1 MKPSTLLVSVILST
15 SAAQAAEVTSDELKH
30 IALQYDRSL
39 QQVGACTDQ
48 VPADKQAWQ
57 RLFDCLDIEHQALP
71 DVLVTAQY
79 IGPEV
84 PEIQGRYRLSRDMIA
99 ASPKGG
105 GDISELLDVLPGV
118 YSGDETHSA
127 EQQAEIVARRLSIS
141 GGQPWQTGFFLDG
154 VNFNSRQDPAA
165 FDLNNNEINDV
176 AGSAQAMNIN
186 EQIVESIEVFD
197 NNIPARYGSF
207 SGGVVDVVTR
217 EASRKKFRYGVS
229 MRGTNSD
236 WNKYRIFYPQSE
248 KATDRQLELKSPEFS
263 KQSYSAYLSG
273 PVSPYHSVLLSGNYL
288 KSTVTGI
295 SLNESRQS
303 YRENSNVLLKLT
315 QENLWLDRVEWS
327 TTYAPYENRNYL
339 RDVRNSDITLKGG
352 GVSSSIKLKQG
363 FDSFNWH
370 GRLAYS
376 VSENSRQAPTHYYP
390 WADIRGRDWGNG
402 DEGTGTSVSRE
413 GGYGDL
419 DKTQAT
425 TALSSG
431 INDIFFNWGKSY
443 HNVSAGLQLNHETL
457 KRQRFRDTYVYNSP
471 NREEKF
477 LEDFNCSGFI
487 FDCVERTTSITLEQL
502 EQQLGEPFDENN
514 PDHIIARE
522 ATIITAPQYFSQ
534 RRVYHQ
540 ENIDVS
546 VTNLGLYVED
556 SIDFNQVTLN
566 LGLRYDY
573 ENFLRNHNIAPRISA
588 GYRINGDANMLITA
602 GLNRYYDS
610 NLLTYKVREK
620 RKPYTFQKRTVNDE
634 GFVQGWQDVRESSG
648 ERYTYNDLR
657 TPFSNE
663 LVLGWKHATGYVGT
677 YAIKY
682 IKRWREDQLVRG
694 DERIYNEQDGFYYRA
709 QTNDG
714 SGKSE
719 RISLSWNYQI
729 NGHNLWANTSYQISE
744 SSSTSYDV
752 SADDAQLSDLVIL
765 DRGAHLDE
773 NERYQETSLNSLS
786 RVVREFGQPFT
797 MNMGWNYRW
806 NPYVLTSIVASYR
819 QSFDTVRKTSNVR
832 ASEQLDRLC
841 PSCGTGDEIL
851 LPIYEEVKVPERLL
865 VNSALKV
872 DLIKSGEHQ
881 LKLTTD
887 IENLFNSRTHTVLKG
902 DSGVETGRSFWL
914 GISYDYK

>member
-1 MKPSTLLVSVILST
+1 MKPSILLVSVILT
-15 SAAQAAEVTSDELKH
+15 ASAAHAAEVISDELKH

-48 VPADKQAWQ
+48 APADKQAWQ

-71 DVLVTAQY
+71 DMLVTAQY

-84 PEIQGRYRLSRDMIA
+84 PEIQGRYRLSRDMID

-118 YSGDETHSA
+118 YSGDETYSA

-165 FDLNNNEINDV
+165 FDLNNNDINDV
-176 AGSAQAMNIN
+176 AGSTQAMNIN

-197 NNIPARYGSF
+197 NNIPARFGGF

-217 EASRKKFRYGVS
+217 EASRNRFNYGFS
-229 MRGTNSD
+229 LRGTNSD
-236 WNKYRIFYPQSE
+236 WNKYRVFYPQSE
-248 KATDRQLELKSPEFS
+248 KATDREFDLKSPEFS

-273 PVSPYHSVLLSGNYL
+273 PISSYHSVLLSGNYL

-303 YRENSNVLLKLT
+303 YRENTNVLLKLT
-315 QENLWLDRVEWS
+315 QEELWLDKIEWS
-327 TTYAPYENRNYL
+327 TTYAPYENHNYL
-339 RDVRNSDITLKGG
+339 KDARNSDITLKGG
-352 GVSSSIKLKQG
+352 GGSSSIKLKKG
-363 FDSFNWH
+363 FDKFNWH
-370 GRLAYS
+370 GKLSYS
-376 VSENSRQAPTHYYP
+376 VSENSRNSSPHFYP
-390 WADIRGRDWGNG
+390 WANIRGRDWGDGN
-402 DEGTGTSVSRE
+402 EGSGTLVSRE
-413 GGYGDL
+413 GGYGDINKVQTTMAL
-419 DKTQAT
+419 D
-425 TALSSG
+425 SG
-431 INDIFFNWGKSY
+431 IDDIFFSWGKSY
-443 HNVSAGLQLNHETL
+443 HNVSAGFQLNHETL
-457 KRQRFRDTYVYNSP
+457 KRQRFRNTFVYNSP
-471 NREEKF
+471 KKEEKF
-477 LEDFNCSGFI
+477 LDKFNCSGFI
-487 FDCVERTTSITLEQL
+487 FDCVERTTSMTLAQL
-502 EQQLGEPFDENN
+502 EQQLGEPFDANN
-514 PDHIIARE
+514 PVHIIARE
-522 ATIITAPQYFSQ
+522 ATIITAPQYFSL

-546 VTNLGLYVED
+546 VANLGLYVED
-556 SIDFNQVTLN
+556 SIDFDHFTLN

-620 RKPYTFQKRTVNDE
+620 QKPYTFQKRTVNDE

-657 TPFSNE
+657 TPFSDE
-663 LVLGWKHATGYVGT
+663 LVLGWKHATGHLGT
-677 YAIKY
+677 YTIKY

-744 SSSTSYDV
+744 SSSASYDV
-752 SADDAQLSDLVIL
+752 PADDAQLSDLVFL
-765 DRGAHLDE
+765 DRGKHL
-773 NERYQETSLNSLS
+773 NITERYQETSVSSLD
-786 RVVREFGQPFT
+786 RVVREFGQPFII
-797 MNMGWNYRW
+797 NMGWNYRW
-806 NPYVLTSIVASYR
+806 TSYLLTSFVASYR
-819 QSFDTVRKTSNVR
+819 QSFDTVRKSSEDR
-832 ASEQLDRLC
+832 ASAQLNRLC
-841 PSCGTGDEIL
+841 PSCSTGNEIL
-851 LPIYEEVKVPERLL
+851 LPVYDKVKVPQRLL
-865 VNSALKV
+865 INSALKA
-872 DLIKSGEHQ
+872 DLIQSGEHQ
-881 LKLTTD
+881 LKLTAD
-887 IENLFNSRTHTVLKG
+887 IKNLFNSRTHTILKDG
-902 DSGVETGRSFWL
+902 SGIETGRSFWL